1 MANARTQFDALA
13 SSLLLQH
20 DEVTQASLAGRPCLS
35 LAGEAF
41 LVLYRENVAFRLAG
55 NALARA
61 MALAGATGFDP
72 MKPDD
77 RNAIAPGWI
86 LVPVAHWP
94 LWESLAQDAMAS
106 ARRAQVQNVSWQAP
120 PPTPEP
126 GAEQPPS
133 STQSLSDRASAAL
146 KSGFGFDLK
155 QDG

>member
-13 SSLLLQH
+13 SSLLQQH
-20 DEVTQASLAGRPCLS
+20 DEATLSQLAGRPAIS
-35 LAGEAF
+35 FEGDAF

-55 NALARA
+55 GALARA
-61 MALAGATGFDP
+61 MALAGASGFDP

-77 RNAIAPGWI
+77 RNAIAPGWV

-94 LWESLAQDAMAS
+94 SWENYAQEAMRCVRLAQT
-106 ARRAQVQNVSWQAP
+106 QNVSWQAP
-120 PPTPEP
+120 LPPPEP
-126 GAEQPPS
+126 TAAPPPS
-133 STQSLSDRASAAL
+133 SAQSLSERAAAVM